1 MSTQRRIGAFAL
13 TFAVVM
19 IGGAAL
25 AAVGGPPNPPSAQTA
40 ISFGPAQA
48 LQTKTTVGAPASAL
62 WMTPADP
69 QPRGGLPTTDAAP
82 KSDVRPLADVP
93 TPKPYDDSPP
103 RLKILEPENGATVHT
118 DHVRV
123 LGETEPGAVVTY
135 GDRRAEVDDRG
146 LWWILVRLE
155 PGKNILVFNA
165 TDSSGN
171 STQARTSVYY
181 EPPWRFTAH
190 QRYEVVDGDPV
201 VNYYWGTSKP
211 GAEVTVESEYGRGR
225 TTANDDGKWE
235 LRVEFP
241 TAPCNEP
248 FRVVAASGDHRQEF
262 KMKRACPVDWRFTAH
277 QRYEVVDGDPVVN
290 YYWGTSKPGAEVT
303 VESEYGRG
311 RTTANDDGKWEL
323 RVEFPTAPCNEP
335 FRVVAASGDHRQ
347 EFKMKRACPVDWRF
361 TAHQR
366 YEVVDGD
373 PVVNYYWG
381 TSKPGAEVTVESEY
395 GRGRTTANDDG
406 KWELRVE
413 FPTAPCNE
421 PFRVVAASGDH
432 RQEFKMKRACPVDW
446 RFTAHQ
452 RYEVVDGDPVVNY
465 YWGTSKPGA
474 EVTVESEYGRGRT
487 TANDDGKWELRVEFP
502 TAPCNEPF
510 RVVAAS
516 GDHRQEFKMKRACP
530 VDIAFT
536 AHQKY
541 GECGEPIP
549 FDIFFGS
556 ADPGALIS
564 VESPYG
570 GGEAE
575 ADESGHWELKVEFP
589 DAPEGEAFEVVVET
603 SDGHR
608 KVFSFVNNGADK

>member
-25 AAVGGPPNPPSAQTA
+25 AAVGGPPNATSAQTA
-40 ISFGPAQA
+40 ISSGPAQA
-48 LQTKTTVGAPASAL
+48 LQPKTTVGAPASAP
-62 WMTPADP
+62 WTTPADP
-69 QPRGGLPTTDAAP
+69 QPRRGLPTTDAP
-82 KSDVRPLADVP
+82 PESDVRPLADVP
-93 TPKPYDDSPP
+93 TPKPWDDSPP

-118 DHVRV
+118 NHVRV

-135 GDRRAEVDDRG
+135 GDRRTEVDDHG
-146 LWWILVRLE
+146 LWWIVVRLE
-155 PGKNILVFNA
+155 PGKNILVFKV

-248 FRVVAASGDHRQEF
+248 FRVI
-262 KMKRACPVDWRFTAH
+262 
-277 QRYEVVDGDPVVN
+277 
-290 YYWGTSKPGAEVT
+290 
-303 VESEYGRG
+303 
-311 RTTANDDGKWEL
+311 
-323 RVEFPTAPCNEP
+323 
-335 FRVVAASGDHRQ
+335 
-347 EFKMKRACPVDWRF
+347 
-361 TAHQR
+361 
-366 YEVVDGD
+366 
-373 PVVNYYWG
+373 
-381 TSKPGAEVTVESEY
+381 
-395 GRGRTTANDDG
+395 
-406 KWELRVE
+406 
-413 FPTAPCNE
+413 
-421 PFRVVAASGDH
+421 
-432 RQEFKMKRACPVDW
+432 
-446 RFTAHQ
+446 
-452 RYEVVDGDPVVNY
+452 
-465 YWGTSKPGA
+465 
-474 EVTVESEYGRGRT
+474 
-487 TANDDGKWELRVEFP
+487 
-502 TAPCNEPF
+502 
-510 RVVAAS
+510 AAS

-541 GECGEPIP
+541 GECAEPIP
-549 FDIFFGS
+549 FDIFFGT

-570 GGEAE
+570 GGQAE
-575 ADESGHWELKVEFP
+575 ADDSGHWELKVEFP
-589 DAPEGEAFEVVVET
+589 HAPAGEAFEVVVET

-608 KVFSFVNNGADK
+608 KVFGFVNNGADK